1 MADGQTGVSGLLV
14 TNPAIQACTGGGDF
28 VPTPLRCMVDLIV
41 LETRPRQFLVIPT
54 YAQVLFGF
62 LLLFLVLISVVVA
75 VITVNLGKKLFVCI
89 KSAYSLFVIGFRTFC
104 RVIER
109 LRVLESG

>member
-1 MADGQTGVSGLLV
+1 MADGQTGLSGLLV

-28 VPTPLRCMVDLIV
+28 VPIPLLCMVDLIV
-41 LETRPRQFLVIPT
+41 METRPRQFLVIPT

-62 LLLFLVLISVVVA
+62 VLPLLISTSVVVA

-89 KSAYSLFVIGFRTFC
+89 KSA
-104 RVIER
+104 
-109 LRVLESG
+109 